1 MNSSTLIKKIE
12 FLSSRFDCLD
22 NQLKDR
28 FLSDF
33 ERGEIISNRNQVE
46 KEIDSLD
53 ELKDRWLEQAEKESI
68 CELYYDQRY
77 QFALK
82 HEHEKEAEAI
92 LQERIDLNYELIKNR
107 SMSK

>member
-1 MNSSTLIKKIE
+1 MNSTLTKKIE
-12 FLSSRFDCLD
+12 FLNSRFSCLD

-33 ERGEIISNRNQVE
+33 ERREIISNRNQVE
-46 KEIDSLD
+46 KDIDS
-53 ELKDRWLEQAEKESI
+53 LEQAEKESI
-68 CELYYDQRY
+68 CELHYDQRY

-82 HEHEKEAEAI
+82 HDHEKEAEAI

>member
-1 MNSSTLIKKIE
+1 MNSTLSKKIE
-12 FLSSRFDCLD
+12 FLNSRFSCLD
-22 NQLKDR
+22 NQLQDI

-33 ERGEIISNRNQVE
+33 ERREIISSRNQVE
-46 KEIDSLD
+46 NEIESLVR
-53 ELKDRWLEQAEKESI
+53 EKAERESI

-82 HEHEKEAEAI
+82 HEHDKEAETI